1 MTTTKTKLKQQGIAR
16 AGGVL
21 DMSESSDEWD
31 EDDED
36 YQYQDMVRRTALRNL
51 IWMSKPMRLHLNLDV
66 NAYEA
71 KFEVE
76 MLVKEGTYN
85 IDGDGEE
92 ATTEVDAD
100 EDAVV
105 EVSIPVDPSEQRE
118 IHKRDFYNLY
128 QPYYKKTTNTHLI
141 TDSKYNEILCL
152 LPTKAKASERGNTR
166 KIRQTYQLVGNV
178 ENRCIY
184 RKREKSYYM

>member
-1 MTTTKTKLKQQGIAR
+1 
-16 AGGVL
+16 
-21 DMSESSDEWD
+21 
-31 EDDED
+31 
-36 YQYQDMVRRTALRNL
+36 
-51 IWMSKPMRLHLNLDV
+51 LDV
-66 NAYEA
+66 DAYEA

-118 IHKRDFYNLY
+118 IHKRDVYNLY
-128 QPYYKKTTNTHLI
+128 QPYYQKTTNAHLI

-152 LPTKAKASERGNTR
+152 LCTKAKASERGNTR
-166 KIRQTYQLVGNV
+166 KMHQSYQGKN
-178 ENRCIY
+178 
-184 RKREKSYYM
+184 SYYI